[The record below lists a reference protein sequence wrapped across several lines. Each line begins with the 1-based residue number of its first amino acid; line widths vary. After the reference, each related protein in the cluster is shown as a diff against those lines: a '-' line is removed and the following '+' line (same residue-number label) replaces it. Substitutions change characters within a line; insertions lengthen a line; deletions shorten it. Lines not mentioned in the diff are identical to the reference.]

1 MQIFVQVLQQSFEF
15 LSTTT
20 TGHPLNLPI
29 VTLKAS
35 DADSGVNAQISY
47 SIATG
52 NDNGAFSLDS
62 K

>member
-1 MQIFVQVLQQSFEF
+1 MQIFV
-15 LSTTT
+15 
-20 TGHPLNLPI
+20 

>member
-1 MQIFVQVLQQSFEF
+1 MQIFVQVLKQSFEF
-15 LSTTT
+15 LSTT